1 MVSLGLHL
9 CLGSVISE
17 DCQGLS
23 VMIAIGLCNSV
34 VANFSVFELRV
45 NFFQILF
52 GILNSFSYI
61 CAQNSIKTFI
71 NMVSPATQMILPK
84 LRQSLA
90 NQPIIKAWLFGSCS
104 RGEEGPDS
112 DVDLL
117 VEYDYTNRISLMTI
131 SRIMCELSRA
141 IGKKVDLVEDGRL
154 LPFATESAE
163 RDKIL
168 IYEREGA

>member
-1 MVSLGLHL
+1 
-9 CLGSVISE
+9 
-17 DCQGLS
+17 
-23 VMIAIGLCNSV
+23 
-34 VANFSVFELRV
+34 
-45 NFFQILF
+45 
-52 GILNSFSYI
+52 
-61 CAQNSIKTFI
+61 
-71 NMVSPATQMILPK
+71 MVSPATQMILPK